1 MPATY
6 RAVLH
11 GDRLEWR
18 GEVPKK
24 LPPEP
29 GVEILVTFLSDSESP
44 TAARARGAA
53 MAAVLERFAA
63 AGGPKSFGDATE
75 WERQTRGER
84 TLPGRES

>member
-18 GEVPKK
+18 GEKPKK
-24 LPPEP
+24 LPPDL
-29 GVEILVTFLSDSESP
+29 GVEVAVTFLSDSDSP
-44 TAARARGAA
+44 AVARARGAA

-63 AGGPKSFGDATE
+63 AGGPKSFGDAAE